1 MADCRFLPNPHW
13 IPELAPM
20 TGQDAP
26 VREYVLSQ
34 PGARSSCD
42 HYAELLR
49 VMLPGYEREGKR
61 FVTLA
66 VGCTGGKHRSV
77 AIADELAARGR
88 GCCWPRRERTCRSCT
103 GISVGSEQLGTGPRA
118 VALGGG
124 HGLAASLSAL
134 RRVTSDLTAIVTV
147 ADDGGSSGRLRREYG
162 VLPPGDLRMALAA
175 LCGDD
180 EWGTTWSKVVQ
191 HRFGGDRELAGHAV
205 GNLLIV
211 ALWDLLGDT
220 VAGLDWVGRLLGTGG
235 RVLPMAAVPLD
246 IVAEVVG
253 ADPARPDEISTVRG
267 QAACAS
273 TPGQVR
279 SITLLPPDP
288 PAVPEAVRAVL
299 EADWVVFGPG
309 SWFTSV
315 LPHLLVPELAS
326 ALHVTTARR
335 LVVLNLAPQPG
346 ETEGFS
352 PHKHLEVLA
361 GHAPALTVDVVL
373 ADTRPPERVA
383 WPTWRRRRRCS
394 APGW

>member
-1 MADCRFLPNPHW
+1 
-13 IPELAPM
+13 
-20 TGQDAP
+20 
-26 VREYVLSQ
+26 
-34 PGARSSCD
+34 
-42 HYAELLR
+42 
-49 VMLPGYEREGKR
+49 
-61 FVTLA
+61 
-66 VGCTGGKHRSV
+66 V
-77 AIADELAARGR
+77 A
-88 GCCWPRRERTCRSCT
+88 
-103 GISVGSEQLGTGPRA
+103 GPRA

-124 HGLAASLSAL
+124 HGLAASLAAL
-134 RRVTSDLTAIVTV
+134 RQVTESLTAIVTV
-147 ADDGGSSGRLRREYG
+147 ADNGGSSGRLRRDFG

-191 HRFGGDRELAGHAV
+191 HRFAGDQELAGHAV

-246 IVAEVVG
+246 IVAEVTG
-253 ADPARPDEISTVRG
+253 ADPAGPGKVSTVRG
-267 QAACAS
+267 QAAVAS

-279 SITLLPPDP
+279 SITLLPADP

-299 EADWVVFGPG
+299 DADWIVFGPG

-315 LPHLLVPELAS
+315 LPHLLVPGLSA
-326 ALHVTTARR
+326 ALHATTARR

-373 ADTRPPERVA
+373 ADTRAAGTGNLADLEKAAAVLGARLVMADVA
-383 WPTWRRRRRCS
+383 AADGTPRHDPRLLAGMYAQVFRQGAQGGSDGAWR
-394 APGW
+394 